1 MPHRGGRPLT
11 RLLVAGLTAASV
23 VTPWVGADATSTTPE
38 PTWTGV
44 GPANI
49 ADTLAAYAPTTA
61 VSGLAASGE
70 VGVVA
75 FSPSGATVFAAGGG
89 GMWWGPY
96 SYAGVMRSLN
106 GGQTWTRID
115 AGLTDPFVQSLW
127 VDPTNPSTV
136 LAGTSSAIF
145 RSTDDGTTWSRVEPT
160 GAQFLVASGDAVY
173 AGGPTGV
180 FSSSDAGASW
190 RLDST
195 TSLPVTALAA
205 AGGVIY
211 AAQADGTVMT
221 SDGGPFTVVRAGS
234 GSFSS
239 GIQIAGFAVDPA
251 TPTTVFAFACCNE
264 GGFVSHDGGVT
275 WSPLALAAVYST
287 VGAQT
292 VTVDPTDPATVI
304 VGGNEVYYTSHDGG
318 SSFTPSPIP
327 LDLRSWTPWPGRP
340 GVYAVGSD
348 QGLFSFDANTGAWQS
363 LSGNVNNFL
372 LQSVSVSGSTILTM
386 AQDWNVIRSDDG
398 GASWQLVLHGAGE
411 NGSVVI
417 DPAAPLDAVAIG
429 TARGLVVSSDG
440 GLTWSQPSLP
450 GTKDGSALFNA
461 GGDVVTYTPSDPST
475 VYAATADGVF
485 VSHDAGATWSKPPWP
500 IAIPSL
506 VVVDPTDPNTIIVGS
521 RNVAGWMGYATSGSL
536 FITHDGGT
544 TWATVPLD
552 GASGYPSSAAF
563 DPVDSSIVLVSMSVG
578 PGSGGGVLISRDGG
592 TTFERDDTG
601 LPSLD
606 VNSPVAVISDVIG
619 VAVGGTPIFAT
630 ATAGGVFASTPTGP
644 WVDVTGNLAPPV
656 VADLA
661 VANQE
666 LYAATYGAG
675 VQATPLTT
683 VLANATSAASTPT
696 IPRPPAAGSIT
707 GLVVDGRGHPL
718 GRACVIVSPSRRQ
731 TTTSAVGRFTI
742 AHLTLGVYELTIDAR
757 GCRRSTPSPW
767 PVRHRSDVHVRPDA
781 ATVVRVRL

>member
-23 VTPWVGADATSTTPE
+23 VTPWVGADATSTTSE

-44 GPANI
+44 GPANV
-49 ADTLAAYAPTTA
+49 ADTLAAFAPTTA

-145 RSTDDGTTWSRVEPT
+145 RSTDDETTWSRVEPT

-180 FSSSDAGASW
+180 FSSSDA
-190 RLDST
+190 
-195 TSLPVTALAA
+195 
-205 AGGVIY
+205 
-211 AAQADGTVMT
+211 
-221 SDGGPFTVVRAGS
+221 
-234 GSFSS
+234 
-239 GIQIAGFAVDPA
+239 
-251 TPTTVFAFACCNE
+251 
-264 GGFVSHDGGVT
+264 
-275 WSPLALAAVYST
+275 
-287 VGAQT
+287 
-292 VTVDPTDPATVI
+292 
-304 VGGNEVYYTSHDGG
+304 
-318 SSFTPSPIP
+318 
-327 LDLRSWTPWPGRP
+327 
-340 GVYAVGSD
+340 
-348 QGLFSFDANTGAWQS
+348 
-363 LSGNVNNFL
+363 
-372 LQSVSVSGSTILTM
+372 
-386 AQDWNVIRSDDG
+386 

-450 GTKDGSALFNA
+450 GTTDGSAFFNA

-592 TTFERDDTG
+592 ATFERDDTG